1 MQYVFSRFLTILFAI
16 VLSLHVA
23 YKPVVAQ
30 QIPVKGKIIDSRTG
44 EPLSGARIVVSG
56 TKTGTVANAKG
67 EFLLELPA
75 DAESIAISY
84 TGYAAQM
91 VKISDLPE
99 NRRLILSL
107 APTGFALSEIVVNG
121 LENKRKMTEIAGSIA
136 VVQTQ
141 EIQRYDNTS
150 LQNVLNAIPGVR
162 MESSMPGG
170 STRLSIRGSLLR
182 SPFGIR
188 GVKGYWNDVPLSD
201 AGNNM
206 PYDVLE
212 PTILGSMEVIK
223 GPVGSIYGAG
233 TGGVILFSSAL
244 PQYGERSVEASYSAG
259 SFGLQR
265 FGVSAKF
272 ANEIGAFNIG
282 YVDQTYGG
290 YRPNGGSYRRVLNV
304 TGQIH
309 TGDKGTLS
317 LFAYNAQRRFDIPG
331 PLTKAEL
338 DANPFQS
345 LPFAVTA
352 QTRLVSDA
360 SNIGASYNYAFTDNL
375 SATAAVY
382 VNHSATP
389 EHPTG
394 NTAAAGSYFKGQ
406 NVSMGGRGKIV
417 WTPTLG
423 DVKARI
429 IAGGEYQRDRAW
441 SQSFRVNA
449 QGELQP
455 NQLTDYNEVQ
465 TTQNIFFAQAEVDLP
480 LEFILTAGLSLNSL
494 TYNVSDLLRTG
505 AANQSAVLSTPNAFA
520 PRVALVK
527 KITPSISAHA
537 SLSRGFSPPTRGE
550 ISSAGVLNLGLR
562 PEDGTNIEAGVRGS
576 AFDNRLNFD
585 VTGYIFTLTNI
596 IISRRNAA
604 DQNIFENAGGA
615 RQNGVESTLSY
626 TLTDENDPVFNLSR
640 VWVNYAFQDYKF
652 SDYVIRNDRAGT
664 EQNFSGN
671 RLPGVSP
678 HTITGGIDVALKMG
692 FYGNITVFYFDRRFI
707 TNANDVSEA
716 GYNLINGKVGYKQRF
731 GDFTVD
737 VNGGFENMAN
747 SLYSS
752 NLRIN
757 GFGGRFFDPGAP
769 RNFFGGVS
777 LRWHF

>member
-1 MQYVFSRFLTILFAI
+1 MNNAIKLFLLTLLIAMATLYDGIAQTI
-16 VLSLHVA
+16 
-23 YKPVVAQ
+23 
-30 QIPVKGKIIDSRTG
+30 KGKITDGRTN
-44 EPLSGARIVVSG
+44 EPLSGARILVSG
-56 TKTGTVANAKG
+56 TQVGAVSNAKG
-67 EFLLELPA
+67 EFQLEIPANAESLTISYIGYEGQTIKVSALPA
-75 DAESIAISY
+75 DKRLVIS
-84 TGYAAQM
+84 
-91 VKISDLPE
+91 L
-99 NRRLILSL
+99 N
-107 APTGFALSEIVVNG
+107 PTGFALAEIVVNG
-121 LENKRKMTEIAGSIA
+121 LENKRKMTEVAGSIT
-136 VVQTQ
+136 VVQSQ

-150 LQNVLNAIPGVR
+150 LQNAFNAIPGVR

-188 GVKGYWNDVPLSD
+188 GVKGYWNEIPLSD

-244 PQYGERSVEASYSAG
+244 PQYGERSVEASFSAG
-259 SFGLQR
+259 SFGLVR
-265 FGVSAKF
+265 YGVVAKV
-272 ANEIGAFNIG
+272 ANEIGAFHVS
-282 YVDQTYGG
+282 YTDQTYGG
-290 YRPNGGSYRRVLNV
+290 YRPNGGSYRRVFNA

-317 LFAYNAQRRFDIPG
+317 FFAYNAQRRFDIPG

-345 LPFAVTA
+345 LPYAITA

-360 SNIGASYNYAFTDNL
+360 SNIGVSCNYNFLDNL
-375 SATAAVY
+375 TATASVY

-394 NTAAAGSYFKGQ
+394 STAAAGSYFKGQ
-406 NVSMGGRGKIV
+406 NTSVGGRGKVI
-417 WTPTLG
+417 WTPNFG
-423 DVKARI
+423 EVKARV
-429 IAGGEYQRDRAW
+429 IAGGEFQRDRSW

-455 NQLTDYNEVQ
+455 NQLTDYNEVRTAQ
-465 TTQNIFFAQAEVDLP
+465 TMFFAQAEIDLP
-480 LEFILTAGLSLNSL
+480 LEFILTAGASLNSL
-494 TYNVSDLLRTG
+494 SYDVVDLLNAG
-505 AANQSAVLSTPNAFA
+505 AANQTRLLTVPTALA

-527 KITPSISAHA
+527 KLFKNDGGELAAHA

-550 ISSAGVLNLGLR
+550 ISSTGVLNLGLR
-562 PEDGTNIEAGVRGS
+562 PEDGTNIEVGVRGS
-576 AFDNRLNFD
+576 LLENRLNID
-585 VTGYIFTLTNI
+585 VTGYMMRLDNI
-596 IISRRNAA
+596 IISRR
-604 DQNIFENAGGA
+604 DVSDRSVFENAGGST
-615 RQNGVESTLSY
+615 QNGIEAMLSY
-626 TLTDENDPVFNLSR
+626 TLATESDPFFNLSR
-640 VWVNYAFQDYKF
+640 VWVNYAYQDF
-652 SDYVIRNDRAGT
+652 TFRDYVIRNDRT
-664 EQNFSGN
+664 NTQVVFSGN
-671 RLPGVSP
+671 RLPGISP
-678 HTITGGIDVALKMG
+678 HTLTSGVDVATKLG
-692 FYGNITVFYFDRRFI
+692 FYGNITVFYFDKRFI

-716 GYNLINGKVGYKQRF
+716 GYNLINGKLGYRNRF

-737 VNGGFENMAN
+737 VNGGFENLAN